1 MLLEG
6 SVRNG
11 SIVLDE
17 PSALPDGTRVRI
29 EEIPAAVPARV
40 PISSLQAIKEKLAR
54 ERDNPPPPGPTL
66 ADRLKDFIGSVDDLP
81 EDASTNLDHYLYGH
95 PKK

>member
-6 SVRNG
+6 SVQNG

-17 PSALPDGTRVRI
+17 PSALPNGTRVRI
-29 EEIPAAVPARV
+29 EEIPLVPPARV
-40 PISSLQAIKEKLAR
+40 PIASLQAIKEKLSR

-66 ADRLKDFIGSVDDLP
+66 AERLKDFIGSVDDLP
-81 EDASTNLDHYLYGH
+81 EDASINLDHYLNGH